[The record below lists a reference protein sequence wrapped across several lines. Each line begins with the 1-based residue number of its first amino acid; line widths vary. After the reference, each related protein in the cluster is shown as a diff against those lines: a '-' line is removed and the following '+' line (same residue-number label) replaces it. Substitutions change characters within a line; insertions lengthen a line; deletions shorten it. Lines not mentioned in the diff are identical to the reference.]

1 MNMNICSNC
10 GVELDEDV
18 TICPLCGKTSGKENS
33 AELKDQPGE
42 YPSDIISLHRKET
55 RRHIWELSGI
65 ITFSGIA
72 VCSIVDLVIEKR
84 LSWALFADT
93 SLLATWIC
101 LTLVL
106 MTYKR
111 SLVIIPGVLITI
123 LSMLFLF
130 DYFSEPVNWFYKLG
144 LPITIAF
151 FLFITITYILWH
163 FAHFRGFNILAFA
176 FIVLSGFCIVTE
188 MFIDKYLYGKVSIR
202 WSAIVAVSILP
213 IVLVLLF
220 IHYRMKK
227 GKRLD
232 SYFHV

>member
-1 MNMNICSNC
+1 MNICSKC
-10 GVELDEDV
+10 GVELDEEV
-18 TICPLCGKTSGKENS
+18 TICPLCGKTSGTGLGPEI
-33 AELKDQPGE
+33 KDQPGE
-42 YPSDIISLHRKET
+42 YPSDIIHLHRKET

-72 VCSIVDLVIEKR
+72 VCSIVDLVIEKK

-93 SLLATWIC
+93 SLLAIWIC
-101 LTLVL
+101 ITLIL
-106 MTYKR
+106 MTYKKI
-111 SLVIIPGVLITI
+111 LVIIPGILITI
-123 LSMLFLF
+123 LTTLLLF
-130 DYFSEPVNWFYKLG
+130 DLFSAPVNWFYELG

-151 FLFITITYILWH
+151 FLFITIIFILWH
-163 FAHFRGFNILAFA
+163 VAHFRGFNILAFA
-176 FIVLSGFCIVTE
+176 FIILSGFCIVTE
-188 MFIDKYLYGKVSIR
+188 VFIDKYLYGIVTVR